1 MAGLAA
7 AETLARNGCP
17 CVLIAPA
24 ERAVPARGET
34 LSPRAE
40 LLLARLGWE
49 GLLREDFVVPVA
61 ARYSAWG
68 RPGLTRDDGRMHG
81 GLGWHVDRPR
91 LEAAMADRR
100 DARRLRRLPGRVT
113 RVERRPAGWAVH
125 LDSGEA
131 IEAAEVIDC
140 SGRAAVTTPGPQRAA
155 NRRDGLVAVYRSF
168 PLGDAE
174 IAAAILVESVAAG
187 WWYSSVIPGGRL
199 FVAYFTD
206 ADLMPAGLRHDRR
219 IWAGLVGATDVTRQR
234 LESLDLSLD
243 VPPEGAATACT
254 MTGGE
259 IAENG
264 IVRAGDAAAAFDPLA
279 SNGLVTALWSGIH
292 AAEAVLASREG
303 KPEPLAAYRAAFRDG
318 VSSYAAERT
327 AIYGMERR
335 FPQSP
340 FWRRRHRQH
349 PDAA

>member
-1 MAGLAA
+1 
-7 AETLARNGCP
+7 
-17 CVLIAPA
+17 
-24 ERAVPARGET
+24 VPARGET

-40 LLLARLGWE
+40 ALLARVGWE
-49 GLLREDFVVPVA
+49 GLLRNDFAAPVT

-68 RPGLTRDDGRMHG
+68 RPGLTRDDGRLHG

-91 LEAAMADRR
+91 LEAAMADRL
-100 DARRLRRLPGRVT
+100 DAWRIGRVPGRVT
-113 RVERRPAGWAVH
+113 RVERRSPGWAVH
-125 LDSGEA
+125 LASGEA

-140 SGRAAVTTPGPQRAA
+140 SGRAAVTTPAAQRAA

-174 IAAAILVESVAAG
+174 VAAAILVESVASG
-187 WWYSSVIPGGRL
+187 WWYSSVIPGGCL

-206 ADLMPAGLRHDRR
+206 ADLMPAGLRHDGR
-219 IWAGLVGATDVTRQR
+219 IWAGLVRETDVTRQR
-234 LESLDLSLD
+234 LDSLRLAFDA
-243 VPPEGAATACT
+243 PPEGADTACT
-254 MTGGE
+254 TIGAE
-259 IAENG
+259 IAGDG

-292 AAEAVLASREG
+292 AAEAVLALRQG
-303 KPEPLAAYRAAFRDG
+303 DPEPLAAYRAAFLDG
-318 VSSYAAERT
+318 ISSYAAERT

-335 FPQSP
+335 FPRSL
-340 FWRRRHRQH
+340 FWQRRHRQD

>member
-7 AETLARNGCP
+7 AEILARNGCP
-17 CVLIAPA
+17 SVLIAPA
-24 ERAVPARGET
+24 GRSVPARGET

-40 LLLARLGWE
+40 ALLARLGWAD
-49 GLLREDFVVPVA
+49 LLRADFATPVA

-91 LEAAMADRR
+91 LEAAMAERLA
-100 DARRLRRLPGRVT
+100 ARRIRRVPGRVT
-113 RVERRPAGWAVH
+113 RVERRPDGWAVH
-125 LDSGEA
+125 LASGESVA
-131 IEAAEVIDC
+131 AAEVIDC
-140 SGRAAVTTPGPQRAA
+140 SGRAAVTTPAAERAA

-174 IAAAILVESVAAG
+174 VAAAILVESVAAG

-206 ADLMPAGLRHDRR
+206 ADLMPAGLRHERR
-219 IWAGLVGATDVTRQR
+219 IWAGLVGETDVTRQR
-234 LESLDLSLD
+234 LESLGLALDL
-243 VPPEGAATACT
+243 PPEGAGTACT
-254 MTGGE
+254 TTGAE
-259 IAENG
+259 IAGDG

-292 AAEAVLASREG
+292 TAEAVLALRAG
-303 KPEPLAAYRAAFRDG
+303 DPEPLAAYRAAFRDG
-318 VSSYAAERT
+318 ISSYVAERT

-335 FPQSP
+335 FPRSP
-340 FWRRRHRQH
+340 FWQRRHRQD
-349 PDAA
+349 PEAA